1 MQVRFLAGLMI
12 AWPIT
17 AHAEPAVAP
26 RENSFRLR
34 WSAPASCPDESD
46 VRQRI
51 QRLLNESKLAPA
63 AAPLEVTAQV
73 SASREGFRLDLA
85 LGSAPAARSRK
96 LLAPS
101 CGELAHATALVVA
114 LAIDPSLAAIPDVES
129 DATTSVAANEDAAAI
144 PNAATSPPRCVGV
157 PEFTACEVPVTP
169 TMLPGPAHPPP
180 APKRES
186 IDDEVTAPKK
196 ERPFALLG
204 GSGVAFGALPQALP
218 RVTLGA
224 VYRRGVHW
232 LELSA
237 NGAFGVEEARAD
249 GTGASF
255 LLAFAE
261 PRYCGRMGAAFGA
274 LGACG
279 LFELGASRASGFGV
293 DYPSAQWSAWFAP
306 GIGVA
311 ASVPL
316 SSGAELSL
324 MGDLLWVVT
333 RTRFELDGA
342 LRYRPNALVP
352 AVRLVLA
359 AGI

>member
-1 MQVRFLAGLMI
+1 MQVRLLAGLMI
-12 AWPIT
+12 ALPT
-17 AHAEPAVAP
+17 GAHAESAAVP
-26 RENSFRLR
+26 GENSFRLS
-34 WSAPASCPDESD
+34 WSAPASCPAESE

-51 QRLLNESKLAPA
+51 QRLLNESKLPPPA
-63 AAPLEVTAQV
+63 TPLEVSAQV
-73 SASREGFRLDLA
+73 KASPEGFHLDLA
-85 LGSAPAARSRK
+85 VGSPPAARSRK

-114 LAIDPSLAAIPDVES
+114 LAIDPSLAAIPDAES
-129 DATTSVAANEDAAAI
+129 DATTFDAATKDAG
-144 PNAATSPPRCVGV
+144 AAPDAPSSPPRCVGV
-157 PEFTACEVPVTP
+157 PEFTACEVPDSP
-169 TMLPGPAHPPP
+169 TVLPAPALSP
-180 APKRES
+180 ATPKRES
-186 IDDEVTAPKK
+186 IDDEVRTPKK
-196 ERPFALLG
+196 ARFFALLG

-261 PRYCGRMGAAFGA
+261 PRYCGRMAAAFGT

-316 SSGAELSL
+316 ASGAELSL

-333 RTRFELDGA
+333 RTRFELDGV

-359 AGI
+359 AGM